1 MNLEHVPGKNIGN
14 IVLYAL
20 STCGWCHKTKALL
33 DSLGIEYSFVYVDLL
48 SKEDKEATLSTVTK
62 FNPAR
67 TFPTVVINDKDCVV
81 GFREDQLK
89 SVLKL

>member
-1 MNLEHVPGKNIGN
+1 MKLEHVPGKNVGN

-20 STCGWCHKTKALL
+20 STCHWCHLTKDLL
-33 DSLGIEYSFVYVDLL
+33 DNLGIEYSYVYVDLL
-48 SKEDKEATLSTVTK
+48 SKEEKEATLSTVIK

-67 TFPTVVINDKDCVV
+67 TFPTIVINDNDCVV